1 MSKFKKHIL
10 SILLLSISG
19 FLNAQSLDD
28 YLKVAAKNNPGLKAK
43 YAEFEAAMQRVTQVN
58 ALPDPK
64 LSFGYFIN
72 SVETRVGPQQAK
84 FGLSQMFPW
93 FGTLAAKGEM
103 ATLMAEAKYQVF
115 LNAKNE
121 LYYKVK
127 AAWYPLYEVNRTL
140 QLQEENREILYT
152 FKQLSTT
159 GFKNGKGS
167 MVDVIRV
174 DIMIENTETDI
185 RLLQDKKTPLMTRF
199 NTLLSRADTI
209 PVVVPDSIS
218 LLIIE
223 TGYRK
228 DSLLTTHPMLEALN
242 LKMKSAQTQ
251 ERFARKM
258 GLPSFGV
265 GVDYVLVGER
275 TDMNVPDNGKNVFMP
290 MISMSLPIFRG
301 KYKSA
306 VKEAQFTQEA
316 IAFSKE
322 DFENNLISSYEMAWF
337 ELDKAHQLSELYR
350 VQIEKIQKAI
360 SLLLT
365 AYSNSGKDFEEVLRM
380 QQQNIK
386 YQIAEAIAL
395 KEYYTALAKLDYLTA
410 KSE

>member
-1 MSKFKKHIL
+1 MSTFKKYIVG
-10 SILLLSISG
+10 ILLVCVSG
-19 FLNAQSLDD
+19 FLNAQTLDD
-28 YLKVAAKNNPGLKAK
+28 YLKEAAENNPGLKAK
-43 YAEFEAAMQRVTQVN
+43 YAEFEAAMQRVAQVN

-64 LSFGYFIN
+64 LSFGYFI
-72 SVETRVGPQQAK
+72 SPVETRVGPQQAK

-115 LNAKNE
+115 LNARNE

-140 QLQEENREILYT
+140 QLQEENRDILYT
-152 FKQLSTT
+152 FKQLATT
-159 GFKNGKGS
+159 GFKNDKGS

-185 RLLQDKKTPLMTRF
+185 KLLQDKKIPLLTRF
-199 NTLLSRADTI
+199 NTLLNRADTI
-209 PVVVPDSIS
+209 PVAVPDSIA
-218 LLIIE
+218 LLTVE

-228 DSLLTTHPMLEALN
+228 DSLLTQHPMLEALK
-242 LKMKSAQTQ
+242 LKMQSAQAQ
-251 ERFARKM
+251 ETVAKKM

-265 GVDYVLVGER
+265 GIDYVLVGER
-275 TDMNVPDNGKNVFMP
+275 TDINVPDNGKNVVMP
-290 MISMSLPIFRG
+290 MVTMSLPIFRG
-301 KYKSA
+301 KYKAA
-306 VKEAQFTQEA
+306 VKEAQFTQSA
-316 IAFSKE
+316 IASSKE
-322 DFENNLISSYEMAWF
+322 DFENNLVSSYEMAWF
-337 ELDKAHQLSELYR
+337 ELDRASQLIELYR
-350 VQIEKIQKAI
+350 EQINKTEQAI
-360 SLLLT
+360 ELLLT

-380 QQQNIK
+380 QQELLK

-395 KEYYTALAKLDYLTA
+395 KDYYTALAKLDYLTA